1 MDRKLGGLAILLAA
15 GVMTACVNQ
24 PIKPAQA
31 AALSGWEL
39 CVKDAA
45 VKLYGP
51 NVLMDGMK
59 LDPVVIEAELAKR
72 GEACQPS
79 GPYVN
84 IAQARMGQQQQNQAL
99 AMQRAAVLTQALQG
113 YSQTLQNQQMIDAQN
128 TQNAILQNAVN
139 KPVVVNC
146 NSYGSQTHCVG
157 N

>member
-1 MDRKLGGLAILLAA
+1 MNKGYVTFLTVSAGILA
-15 GVMTACVNQ
+15 GCVNQ

-59 LDPVVIEAELAKR
+59 LDPAVIEAEVAKR
-72 GEACQPS
+72 GETCQPS
-79 GPYVN
+79 DPYVN
-84 IAQARMGQQQQNQAL
+84 IAQARMGQQQQNAAL
-99 AMQRAAVLTQALQG
+99 AMQRAAVINQALQG

-146 NSYGSQTHCVG
+146 NSYGSQTRCVG

>member
-1 MDRKLGGLAILLAA
+1 MNLRVATVAVASSMLC
-15 GVMTACVNQ
+15 ACINQ

-31 AALSGWEL
+31 AALSSWEL
-39 CVKDAA
+39 CVKDTA

-59 LDPVVIEAELAKR
+59 LDPAVVDAEVAKR
-72 GEACQPS
+72 GETCQPVE
-79 GPYVN
+79 PYAA
-84 IAQARMGQQQQNQAL
+84 IAQARMQQQQQNAVLQL
-99 AMQRAAVLTQALQG
+99 QRNAALTQALQG
-113 YSQTLQNQQMIDAQN
+113 YTQALQNQQMIDAQN

-146 NSYGSQTHCVG
+146 NTSSSQTRCVG